1 MVVNFKARE
10 INRGACKLTQT
21 FTLIIIKKTRL
32 DSHVPLPDTHCQL
45 FKKKYLVEKSSIKK
59 KNK

>member
-1 MVVNFKARE
+1 MQADPDIH
-10 INRGACKLTQT
+10 INNN
-21 FTLIIIKKTRL
+21 KKKIRL
-32 DSHVPLPDTHCQL
+32 DSHLPLPDTHCQL